1 MKIFVTGSNGFIG
14 SHVVKRALCSGHEIV
29 GLRRS
34 NHMAKIDLP
43 YQPKWIEGTL
53 EDDMRQALKGCDAV
67 IHLAAYGVNPNLDS
81 WQEAYHCNVSASINF
96 LEQAMQV
103 GIKRFVIAGSCSEYG
118 RSAERYEY
126 VPYNAPLEP
135 VNAYGASKAAATI
148 AAMAF
153 ARENKLELAVLR
165 PFHTFGEGE
174 GQERLW
180 PSLKKA
186 ALAGED
192 FSMTYGEQIRDFTP
206 VEFVAEKFI
215 YSATEDMILQ
225 GEPVVNNLGT
235 GKPQSLK
242 IFAEEQWKKFGAT
255 GRLKFGKIPYRKN
268 EVMRYVPHI

>member
-1 MKIFVTGSNGFIG
+1 MG
-14 SHVVKRALCSGHEIV
+14 
-29 GLRRS
+29 
-34 NHMAKIDLP
+34 
-43 YQPKWIEGTL
+43 
-53 EDDMRQALKGCDAV
+53 
-67 IHLAAYGVNPNLDS
+67 
-81 WQEAYHCNVSASINF
+81 
-96 LEQAMQV
+96 
-103 GIKRFVIAGSCSEYG
+103 
-118 RSAERYEY
+118 
-126 VPYNAPLEP
+126 PYNAPLEP

-165 PFHTFGEGE
+165 LFHTFGEGE

-192 FSMTYGEQIRDFTP
+192 FPMTYGEQIRDFTP

-225 GEPVVNNLGT
+225 GEPVVNNIGT

-242 IFAEEQWKKFGAT
+242 TFAEEQWKKFGAI

-268 EVMRYVPHI
+268 EVMRYVPHV